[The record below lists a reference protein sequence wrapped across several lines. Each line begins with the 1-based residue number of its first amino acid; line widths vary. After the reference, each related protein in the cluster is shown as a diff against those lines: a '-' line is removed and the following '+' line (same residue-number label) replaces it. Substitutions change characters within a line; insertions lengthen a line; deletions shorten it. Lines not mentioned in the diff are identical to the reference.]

1 MKSDAIVGSLKAAAA
16 AGVDVD
22 DALDQLSD
30 LVTLAHSKPVKQ
42 NPDLVL
48 SLVPVGPDTDA
59 TVAVGWDTCAGCKL
73 GCSSCTCKNG
83 PVEPAYV
90 TKFRQDKPNFRVLT
104 PVTKVS
110 AKKVASPIIADP
122 VPSDSDE
129 AQSFPGPIGF
139 LCATCKM
146 RKPFDAVDKNDD
158 GTTFTCHECQEASA

>member
-1 MKSDAIVGSLKAAAA
+1 MSKSDAIVGALKAAAK
-16 AGVDVD
+16 VDIDVD

-90 TKFRQDKPNFRVLT
+90 TKFRQDKPNFRVPT
-104 PVTKVS
+104 PVSRVS
-110 AKKVASPIIADP
+110 AQKVASPIIADP
-122 VPSDSDE
+122 EGE
-129 AQSFPGPIGF
+129 AQDIRLIGF
-139 LCATCKM
+139 LCSTCNV

-158 GTTFTCHECQEASA
+158 DTFTCHVCQAA